1 MCVVL
6 CLYHWL
12 EERKQPN
19 SYVLK
24 RRLILLACLL
34 IDNCDDYLI
43 EITEL
48 LAFYSYKWELG
59 SSGEVYI
66 DFDSI
71 GNRIRVLIYELKH
84 REIQACIGIAPTRLA
99 SFAAAHAATVEAPF
113 FVSPAQLQEFLAEQS
128 ISFLPI
134 SDKNEERLRTLGLR
148 TLGQVAHID
157 VRTLVNQFGRAGKL
171 MSELSRGIDSTPLP
185 SQRPT
190 IGTDRGAWQ
199 MGIWDGREDVKTHRQ
214 LIPITV
220 VLGDTGYPEAR
231 LVDDMGFLSCETIDI
246 WTIENHW
253 WTEQKTNYE
262 YFEVIEFGAG
272 VTSTYCHDLD
282 HGKWWYML

>member
-1 MCVVL
+1 M
-6 CLYHWL
+6 
-12 EERKQPN
+12 
-19 SYVLK
+19 
-24 RRLILLACLL
+24 LACLL

-59 SSGEVYI
+59 NSGEVYI

-71 GNRIRVLIYELKH
+71 GDRIHVLIYELELKH
-84 REIQACIGIAPTRLA
+84 GEIGARIGIAPTRLA

-113 FVSPAQLQEFLAEQS
+113 FVSPAQLEEFLAEQS
-128 ISFLPI
+128 ISYLPI
-134 SDKNEERLRTLGLR
+134 SDKNEERLRTLGLQ

-157 VRTLVNQFGRAGKL
+157 VRTLVNQFGREGKL
-171 MSELSRGIDSTPLP
+171 MSDLARGIDSTPLP
-185 SQRPT
+185 PELQPV
-190 IGTDRGAWQ
+190 GADDGMWQ
-199 MGIWDGREDVKTHRQ
+199 MGIWDGRGDVKTHRQ

-246 WTIENHW
+246 WMIENQW
-253 WTEQKTNYE
+253 WKEQKTNCE

>member
-1 MCVVL
+1 MVL
-6 CLYHWL
+6 CLYNWL

-34 IDNCDDYLI
+34 INNCDNYLI
-43 EITEL
+43 EFTEL

-59 SSGEVYI
+59 DSREVYI

-71 GNRIRVLIYELKH
+71 GDRIHVLIYELKH
-84 REIQACIGIAPTRLA
+84 REIGARIGIAPTRLA
-99 SFAAAHAATVEAPF
+99 SFAAAHAAAVEAPLF
-113 FVSPAQLQEFLAEQS
+113 IPQTQLQEFLAEQS
-128 ISFLPI
+128 ISYLPI
-134 SDKNEERLRTLGLR
+134 SDKSEERLRTLGLQ
-148 TLGQVAHID
+148 TLGQVADVD

-199 MGIWDGREDVKTHRQ
+199 MGIWDDREDVKTHRQ
-214 LIPITV
+214 LIPINV

-246 WTIENHW
+246 WTIENKW
-253 WTEQKTNYE
+253 WTEQKTNCE
-262 YFEVIEFGAG
+262 YFEVIECGAG

-282 HGKWWYML
+282 HGKWWYMLLR